1 MMKDKHGAMN
11 EERRGTGEQRLA
23 GRMAE
28 LERRLK
34 EVEAENIVLKELAY
48 QSAKRY
54 EQLKQL
60 AKENDELRRQL
71 QQQVPW
77 IEEAG
82 KADEDERPDSWF
94 FRTLRQENAIMPHPE
109 RNEK

>member
-1 MMKDKHGAMN
+1 MMKNKHGAMN
-11 EERRGTGEQRLA
+11 EKRRSTGEQRLA
-23 GRMAE
+23 ERMAE

-60 AKENDELRRQL
+60 EKEN
-71 QQQVPW
+71 
-77 IEEAG
+77 
-82 KADEDERPDSWF
+82 DEDERPDSWF